1 MKMIPFVHLE
11 VGMFSSDFRQQGARK
26 GGVSLKNCL
35 LRLFLCTQ
43 KEVKERKGERRN
55 KGACMCRAFFL
66 PPQPRTSSTSSLHHP
81 SPTSSTTAHDEG
93 FWRGTSASP
102 RALLFRGGACMP
114 SSLFLRVCVCVWAV
128 CVSVCWGSECECM
141 RNGGEKGD
149 ATTTTTTTEEEE
161 EAAAAAAAGSHSYSH
176 QQQQQQRE

>member
-1 MKMIPFVHLE
+1 MLSFGQCVKMIPFVHLE

-102 RALLFRGGACMP
+102 RALLFRGGGMHALFSFFACVC
-114 SSLFLRVCVCVWAV
+114 LCLGRVCECVL
-128 CVSVCWGSECECM
+128 G
-141 RNGGEKGD
+141 
-149 ATTTTTTTEEEE
+149 
-161 EAAAAAAAGSHSYSH
+161 
-176 QQQQQQRE
+176 